1 MNLQEQIRKV
11 LKEETTLQKNLIG
24 LFKNQGVEVATAA
37 VGGFDNFAKI
47 LNLNL
52 DDIDTQ
58 EMLVKNFI
66 NYTKVDDVEVS
77 FIEVRTSSSGNRII
91 KIYLETDDPTLS
103 LESWYV
109 NTVCDYMNNKLF
121 PFRVKPTWTPVFVSG
136 GAKIFLD
143 AEIVKE
149 EDDQEE
155 ITEKWSEKYKK
166 SINCSNPKGFSQ
178 KAHCAGKHKKNE
190 INESS
195 ETTDDVVGKEF
206 WFEYHCFESPKSCD
220 AELWYRTHNKVL
232 VLSIVEPGCGDTKLE
247 RLLEGCPRVYSV
259 VFEDG
264 FEYDVFE
271 DELMESKENFERP
284 DAPKR
289 NQQELDEYARTLKN
303 ARQQGVGLRFPKS
316 AIKSNPSRF
325 RPYNRKGVNESDL
338 ETKQNDKKI
347 VCEKCGWSWDL
358 SDGGDDPYTCHKC
371 GNENH
376 KEMSLQESIR
386 RILREEFNQ
395 LPKYL
400 YHLTSDENYK
410 NILMEGVLNP
420 KYSKQSKRKKGIYLS
435 DDISVAENYR
445 FFYEPNEKVVLLKI
459 KTSSLNEDSFYP
471 DDYELQEFLDDGG
484 WGVDEDIEYSRWYDV
499 PWQLSLKW
507 VNQIQYLEPIPIS
520 EIKKI

>member
-1 MNLQEQIRKV
+1 MNLQEQIRKI
-11 LKEETTLQKNLIG
+11 LKEETTLQKNLMG

-143 AEIVKE
+143 AEIVNE
-149 EDDQEE
+149 EEDQEE

-190 INESS
+190 I
-195 ETTDDVVGKEF
+195 
-206 WFEYHCFESPKSCD
+206 
-220 AELWYRTHNKVL
+220 
-232 VLSIVEPGCGDTKLE
+232 
-247 RLLEGCPRVYSV
+247 
-259 VFEDG
+259 
-264 FEYDVFE
+264 
-271 DELMESKENFERP
+271 
-284 DAPKR
+284 
-289 NQQELDEYARTLKN
+289 DEYARTLKN
-303 ARQQGVGLRFPKS
+303 ARQQGVGLKFPKS

-325 RPYNRKGVNESDL
+325 RPYNRKDVNESDL

-371 GNENH
+371 GNENN
-376 KEMSLQESIR
+376 KSK
-386 RILREEFNQ
+386 RIIKKKSNLREQQIKEGLPNRTKELILDKIRTMGFDDAASIVGGKDNLSKITGINTYEEYLNLFND
-395 LPKYL
+395 
-400 YHLTSDENYK
+400 LTISTSQEKPYITLYK
-410 NILMEGVLNP
+410 NDKGLNVFVIYYEVNSKMSYIFINHNILQKPFSGYNIQKSRVF
-420 KYSKQSKRKKGIYLS
+420 RKW
-435 DDISVAENYR
+435 
-445 FFYEPNEKVVLLKI
+445 LKN
-459 KTSSLNEDSFYP
+459 TY
-471 DDYELQEFLDDGG
+471 
-484 WGVDEDIEYSRWYDV
+484 DIEVKNTDF
-499 PWQLSLKW
+499 LKAYYPGEE
-507 VNQIQYLEPIPIS
+507 NAGGYLEYLT
-520 EIKKI
+520 

>member
-1 MNLQEQIRKV
+1 MNLQEQIRKI
-11 LKEETTLQKNLIG
+11 LKEETTLQKNLMG

-66 NYTKVDDVEVS
+66 NYTKVDDVEVL

-91 KIYLETDDPTLS
+91 KIYLETDDPAANID
-103 LESWYV
+103 SWYG
-109 NTVCDYMNNKLF
+109 NTMCDYMNNKLF
-121 PFRVKPTWTPVFVSG
+121 PFIVKPTWTPSFAWK

-143 AEIVKE
+143 VEIVNE
-149 EDDQEE
+149 EEDQEE

-190 INESS
+190 I
-195 ETTDDVVGKEF
+195 
-206 WFEYHCFESPKSCD
+206 
-220 AELWYRTHNKVL
+220 
-232 VLSIVEPGCGDTKLE
+232 
-247 RLLEGCPRVYSV
+247 
-259 VFEDG
+259 
-264 FEYDVFE
+264 
-271 DELMESKENFERP
+271 
-284 DAPKR
+284 
-289 NQQELDEYARTLKN
+289 DEYARTLKN

-338 ETKQNDKKI
+338 ETNQNDKRI